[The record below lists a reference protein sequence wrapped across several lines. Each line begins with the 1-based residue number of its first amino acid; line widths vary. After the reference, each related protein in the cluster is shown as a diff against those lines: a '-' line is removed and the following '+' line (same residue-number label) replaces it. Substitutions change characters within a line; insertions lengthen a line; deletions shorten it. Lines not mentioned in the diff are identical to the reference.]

1 MAKSNTKT
9 ISIHNIGEVI
19 LTKSAVAKYLGIR
32 IKPFDGIYVT
42 IPKRVSY
49 NEAEEFVRGKEA
61 WILKHLNKIQK
72 YEDAQEVFNEDTNF
86 RTREH
91 KLVIKKSMVEETIVS
106 IKEFEIHVEYPWL
119 EDVKS
124 KIVQNKI
131 KAGINQALRIEAN
144 NHIPLRVKELAYLY
158 GFEYNKV
165 TIKNLKSRWGS
176 CSAKNNI
183 NLNIHLMKLPDELID
198 YVILHEL
205 AHTIHK
211 NHSKRFWNALEKVL
225 PNCKKLDKSL
235 KQYSPQKY

>member
-49 NEAEEFVRGKEA
+49 NESEEFVRGKEA